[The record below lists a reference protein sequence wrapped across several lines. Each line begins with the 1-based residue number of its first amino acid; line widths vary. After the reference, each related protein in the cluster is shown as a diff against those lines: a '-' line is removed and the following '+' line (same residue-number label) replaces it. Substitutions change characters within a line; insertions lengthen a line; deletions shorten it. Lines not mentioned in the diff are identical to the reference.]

1 MSLRKSPIR
10 TPKLLATNRANA
22 RKSTGP
28 RTAGGKAHARLNRL
42 RHGRRSPL
50 FARFW
55 TALQENPSKCR
66 WVTQRLLKLE
76 DTRHPLFAR
85 YLRQWGKL
93 WTRGHAYQL
102 AIKRDLKRVERLV
115 RQLRATE
122 VETGGEWQGR
132 PDRIWQRQGAR
143 RRELL
148 SILSQNRRKMHK
160 RGTPPPRNNDRSRN
174 VADKKGDTKRAVV
187 QDVGKQR
194 CRVLSIT

>member
-1 MSLRKSPIR
+1 M
-10 TPKLLATNRANA
+10 
-22 RKSTGP
+22 
-28 RTAGGKAHARLNRL
+28 
-42 RHGRRSPL
+42 
-50 FARFW
+50 
-55 TALQENPSKCR
+55 
-66 WVTQRLLKLE
+66 LKLE

-143 RRELL
+143 RRELP

-160 RGTPPPRNNDRSRN
+160 RGYPPHPGITTGAGMLLTR
-174 VADKKGDTKRAVV
+174 KEIQKGPLYRTLESS
-187 QDVGKQR
+187 DVEFYQ
-194 CRVLSIT
+194 